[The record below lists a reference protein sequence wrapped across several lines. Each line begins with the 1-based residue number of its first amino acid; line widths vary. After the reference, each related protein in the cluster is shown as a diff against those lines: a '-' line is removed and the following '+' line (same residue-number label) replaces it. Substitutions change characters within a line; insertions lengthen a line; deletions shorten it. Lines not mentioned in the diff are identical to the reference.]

1 MAKLKPA
8 IAIREGIFNDL
19 GQMSIKVKR
28 KYGVDKRLLEDV
40 IIHEKTDDYKNRI
53 VIKAKK
59 GELKS
64 KTTDATLQLVLYD
77 GNRYEEI
84 AGKNYKE
91 RMRFPHAK
99 VHFEE
104 YIMNIDLSKF
114 NSAYKRITNA
124 FINILKYLYFYY

>member
-1 MAKLKPA
+1 M
-8 IAIREGIFNDL
+8 
-19 GQMSIKVKR
+19 
-28 KYGVDKRLLEDV
+28 KRLMITKIELLS
-40 IIHEKTDDYKNRI
+40 KQKN
-53 VIKAKK
+53 

-84 AGKNYKE
+84 AGKDYKE

-114 NSAYKRITNA
+114 NNVDLNEENYTSTFRMQKVSQLNESIDTLNA
-124 FINILKYLYFYY
+124 ILVNKKNF